1 MTTFIHYQKK
11 DSIFRED
18 GLSGAW
24 AQRAQDKQGL
34 ALWRPAPCWWGH
46 HPSQRLLGVAVAG
59 PGDELTSFLCL
70 QRKETPI
77 QELCLLSSG
86 SKGLC
91 PSPEAEREG
100 PQPRMRLLLT
110 YLTAEK
116 REDRAIDMRDTRLH
130 LREPVTRSEYAEEK
144 RAARTLLCG
153 STAHLNL
160 RGPSIAKGLKIPL
173 GAWLQLILNFSLFI
187 FCKYPAKGKSHNKGK
202 IVLVC
207 RSARLCT
214 RAHAASAPAPAFP
227 FFLPASPLSCIQA
240 EGVTSE
246 AVLVGCFSPKEMI
259 QEDTVWRQ
267 RRGHRV
273 PRVGIPR
280 VGGSPALHSS

>member
-1 MTTFIHYQKK
+1 M
-11 DSIFRED
+11 
-18 GLSGAW
+18 
-24 AQRAQDKQGL
+24 
-34 ALWRPAPCWWGH
+34 
-46 HPSQRLLGVAVAG
+46 
-59 PGDELTSFLCL
+59 
-70 QRKETPI
+70 
-77 QELCLLSSG
+77 
-86 SKGLC
+86 
-91 PSPEAEREG
+91 
-100 PQPRMRLLLT
+100 
-110 YLTAEK
+110 AEK

-144 RAARTLLCG
+144 RAARTSLCG
-153 STAHLNL
+153 STVHLNL

-173 GAWLQLILNFSLFI
+173 GAWLQLILNFPLFI

-280 VGGSPALHSS
+280 VGIPRVSGSPALHSS